1 MSYGKPGKICAARVD
16 PIAYP
21 GPNELAHV
29 APIAHLGQICA
40 YELSYNSSS
49 FENMCRWTIVYINSS
64 LENICAGEITPIAQ
78 AGGSCW
84 AI

>member
-1 MSYGKPGKICAARVD
+1 MAHAAS
-16 PIAYP
+16 IAHH
-21 GPNELAHV
+21 GRDELAHV